1 MHETVISTTKSK
13 SEIVHKMK
21 SCKKCKTCQ
30 LKSNR
35 IHRHMHYEE
44 LTEFMHKFADE
55 YPSITKLYTIGQS
68 VEGRELWVLEIS
80 DNVGVHEPG
89 RYCNWMTTNYV

>member
-1 MHETVISTTKSK
+1 
-13 SEIVHKMK
+13 
-21 SCKKCKTCQ
+21 
-30 LKSNR
+30 
-35 IHRHMHYEE
+35 MHYDE
-44 LTEFMHKFADE
+44 LTEFMRKYADD

-89 RYCNWMTTNYV
+89 RYRN